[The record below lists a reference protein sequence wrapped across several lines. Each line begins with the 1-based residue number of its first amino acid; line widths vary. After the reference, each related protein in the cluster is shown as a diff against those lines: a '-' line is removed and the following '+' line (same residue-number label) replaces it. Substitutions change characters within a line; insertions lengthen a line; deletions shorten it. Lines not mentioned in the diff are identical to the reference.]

1 MPPEIIDVAEAL
13 TELAVTGVA
22 LVNVRR
28 EPVPTA
34 KVGLPSLMLLSVT
47 LASVLF
53 VALAKVSVL
62 RPLMVRALVAAM
74 APAELTVTVAPPACT
89 PPLRISPPAGMTT
102 SPGVVG
108 DKLMLP
114 RLKTVPS
121 V

>member
-1 MPPEIIDVAEAL
+1 MPPEIVEVAEAL
-13 TELAVTGVA
+13 TEPAVTGVA
-22 LVNVRR
+22 PVNVRR

-62 RPLMVRALVAAM
+62 RPLIVRALVAAM
-74 APAELTVTVAPPACT
+74 APAELTLRLAPPPCT
-89 PPLRISPPAGMTT
+89 PPFRISPPAGITT

-108 DKLMLP
+108 DKLMAP

-121 V
+121 E